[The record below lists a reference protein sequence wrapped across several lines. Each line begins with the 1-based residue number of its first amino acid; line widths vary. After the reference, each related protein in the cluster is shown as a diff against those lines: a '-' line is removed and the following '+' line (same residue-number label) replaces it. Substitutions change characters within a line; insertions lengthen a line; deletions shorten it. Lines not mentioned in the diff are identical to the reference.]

1 MVPTDS
7 VVEPA
12 GGVMESA
19 GARAVLESTG
29 VVVQH
34 NQPLEAGE
42 LVVVTPQEDLHLL
55 KNKI

>member
-1 MVPTDS
+1 MPTDS

-19 GARAVLESTG
+19 GAKAVVESTG

-34 NQPLEAGE
+34 NQLLEAGE
-42 LVVVTPQEDLHLL
+42 LVVVIPREDLHLL